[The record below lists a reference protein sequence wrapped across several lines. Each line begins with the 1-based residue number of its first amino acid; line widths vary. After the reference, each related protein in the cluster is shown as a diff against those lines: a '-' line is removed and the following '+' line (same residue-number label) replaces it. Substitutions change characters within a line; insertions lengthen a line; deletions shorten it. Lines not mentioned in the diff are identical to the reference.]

1 MKDQAFRFK
10 QFSVVQNKCAMKV
23 NTDGVL
29 LGAWANVSV
38 AKRILDIGTGTGV
51 IALMMAQRNNEAII
65 DAIDIDQGA
74 YLQAKENVEQ
84 SPWRERL
91 NVFDTPLQKFE
102 PGLLY
107 DLIISNPPYFVNDF
121 KSGNAQKDV
130 ARHSIT
136 LSYED
141 LLAGINRLLA
151 PAGRANL
158 VLPVF
163 NLALLQTLSGRLGLF
178 VSRLC
183 EVTAVDA
190 KPPYLALIQL
200 ERGEKE
206 IEKTVLCIQNG
217 QGDFTEQYKQVAKD
231 FYLKF

>member
-65 DAIDIDQGA
+65 GAIDIDQGA